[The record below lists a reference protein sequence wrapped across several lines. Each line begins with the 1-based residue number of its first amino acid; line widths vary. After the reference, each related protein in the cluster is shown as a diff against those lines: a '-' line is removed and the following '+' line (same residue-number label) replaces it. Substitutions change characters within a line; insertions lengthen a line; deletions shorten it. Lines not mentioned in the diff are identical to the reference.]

1 MSGPESLRAAGRA
14 LLHWQRRQEVN
25 TNNLAN
31 VETAGFRAQRVFSRV
46 MDGGVPTVGTS
57 VDPTRGD
64 LRKTESPLDLALASQ
79 GHFVVQ
85 SPEGERPVRSGSFTL
100 DGDGQIVDPRGWP
113 LLGESGPLVLP
124 PGPVE
129 IDSRGGVT
137 VNGDLIGRIRVVSD
151 RAPSEGSRS
160 GAGGDSGDGV
170 ALAGTG
176 PGGFA
181 MSLVDGAGEVG
192 DPVPEELIDVRQGF
206 LEGSNVSA
214 LDSLIEMTTIQRSYE
229 AVQNSVRTLDSVM
242 ETVANRLGRVQ

>member
-46 MDGGVPTVGTS
+46 MEGGVPAVGTS

-64 LRKTESPLDLALASQ
+64 LRKTESPLDLALAGR

-100 DGDGQIVDPRGWP
+100 DGDGQIVDQRGWP

-151 RAPSEGSRS
+151 RTPSGEGDGETGDGGAMR
-160 GAGGDSGDGV
+160 GAGP
-170 ALAGTG
+170 A
-176 PGGFA
+176 GFA
-181 MSLVDGAGEVG
+181 ASLVDGAGEVG

-242 ETVANRLGRVQ
+242 DTVANRLGRVQ